1 MWIIIS
7 YSVVHVLS
15 VLISEFGNEQC
26 DLDSRGIKKHIA
38 VVKLWYWE
46 LVFVHSYLG
55 NYCYYSVTTAPVSLK
70 LFSLFKYLHSK
81 YIIYLIYFPM
91 YYLWMTEQINWIL
104 KTTVV
109 QLPEIVFTVE
119 FLGIGI
125 KMQDLLNSD
134 FLELATD

>member
-70 LFSLFKYLHSK
+70 LK
-81 YIIYLIYFPM
+81 LIYFPM

-109 QLPEIVFTVE
+109 QLPEIVFTFE

>member
-15 VLISEFGNEQC
+15 LLISEFGNEQC

-70 LFSLFKYLHSK
+70 LK
-81 YIIYLIYFPM
+81 LIYFPM

-125 KMQDLLNSD
+125 KMQELKLDLLNSD
-134 FLELATD
+134 FFELGID

>member
-1 MWIIIS
+1 MIIS

-15 VLISEFGNEQC
+15 VLISEFVNEQC

-70 LFSLFKYLHSK
+70 LK
-81 YIIYLIYFPM
+81 LIYFPM

-109 QLPEIVFTVE
+109 QLPEIVFTFE

>member
-70 LFSLFKYLHSK
+70 LK
-81 YIIYLIYFPM
+81 LIYFPM

>member
-70 LFSLFKYLHSK
+70 LK
-81 YIIYLIYFPM
+81 LIYFPM

-109 QLPEIVFTVE
+109 QLPEIVFTV
-119 FLGIGI
+119 
-125 KMQDLLNSD
+125 
-134 FLELATD
+134 

>member
-1 MWIIIS
+1 
-7 YSVVHVLS
+7 
-15 VLISEFGNEQC
+15 
-26 DLDSRGIKKHIA
+26 
-38 VVKLWYWE
+38 
-46 LVFVHSYLG
+46 
-55 NYCYYSVTTAPVSLK
+55 
-70 LFSLFKYLHSK
+70 
-81 YIIYLIYFPM
+81 M

>member
-38 VVKLWYWE
+38 VVKLWYWK

-70 LFSLFKYLHSK
+70 LK
-81 YIIYLIYFPM
+81 LIYFPM

-125 KMQDLLNSD
+125 KMQDLNWTQISLN
-134 FLELATD
+134 